1 MDKSALRKR
10 YRQERSLMN
19 PTAIELNSWRH
30 ILTTPEVG
38 GATTIASYFSYGDEP
53 STVELNNE
61 LLKLKKRL
69 VLPRILPDMN
79 LEWIPWSGSQNELAK
94 KGKFFEPK
102 GEPINSDEI
111 DLVIIPCLHVNRE
124 GYRLGQGGGSYDRA
138 LASMRAYRIGLIYTG
153 ELTNEHLPIEDHD
166 QRLSAVAT
174 PELIV
179 RF

>member
-10 YRQERSLMN
+10 YRHERSLMN
-19 PTAIELNSWRH
+19 PATIDLNNWRH

-53 STVELNNE
+53 STAGLNKE
-61 LLKLKKRL
+61 ILKLGKVL
-69 VLPRILPDMN
+69 VLPRVLSDMN
-79 LEWIPWSGSQNELAK
+79 LEWVRWDGSDTSLAK

-102 GEPINSDEI
+102 GPAVNADEI
-111 DLVIIPCLHVNRE
+111 DLVIVPCLHVNRE

-153 ELTNEHLPIEDHD
+153 ELTNEVMPIEDHD